1 MVLKYRYETF
11 TALINR
17 ISRNIRKIKNQEMA
31 DYNLRSA
38 HISCLFYLYS
48 GKELTATELCERCEE
63 DKATIS
69 RSLDFLEENGYIIC
83 QSKTAKRYKSP
94 ITLTE
99 KGNEVGKKIA
109 DKIDYVLQSIST
121 CLTEEERVVLYRSLA
136 IISQSLEKVSS
147 SSIKILEEKDSLL

>member
-1 MVLKYRYETF
+1 MEYRFETF

-69 RSLDFLEENGYIIC
+69 RSLDLLEENGYIIC